1 MNRMQ
6 KMSGNGKK
14 SRWWSLAAI
23 AVVAVAVVVVA
34 VLLKQP
40 DAQSKPIKKAKDAI
54 ELLQS
59 RGGDLG
65 YKNALSELTELH
77 TSTVDGDKYYRLQ
90 QNYRGIPVYGRT
102 VVCVTNKRGNWE
114 EKL

>member
-14 SRWWSLAAI
+14 SRWWILAAI

-65 YKNALSELTELH
+65 YKHALS
-77 TSTVDGDKYYRLQ
+77 
-90 QNYRGIPVYGRT
+90 
-102 VVCVTNKRGNWE
+102 
-114 EKL
+114 